1 MCFNKLERFKKLFPV
16 RKWNKKVCCCVVR
29 PKVLVEKQQQQIV
42 VEVVGL
48 TKMSAYTQTSACAG
62 NVRSWCVMIY
72 VGLPS

>member
-42 VEVVGL
+42 VEVFSL
-48 TKMSAYTQTSACAG
+48 TKNECVQVYTLIATVMWAARPD
-62 NVRSWCVMIY
+62 RSLSSI
-72 VGLPS
+72 

>member
-42 VEVVGL
+42 VEVFSL
-48 TKMSAYTQTSACAG
+48 TKNECVHTDSDG
-62 NVRSWCVMIY
+62 NVSSQNR
-72 VGLPS
+72 